1 LKHREHQQTQLSVIA
16 NLCPSLAVGMCGQSP
31 ERGNGPAL
39 TWKGSIVKKLLVST
53 LVAAS
58 LATAPAH
65 AGNYDGLIA
74 GGIIAG
80 GLLAA
85 AAAAAAAN
93 NHPHVV
99 YQQGPTRVI
108 YKHAPTRVI
117 YVAAPRHAPAR
128 RKAAVVTPPA
138 HHAAPAW
145 TDLHQGAAAAH

>member
-1 LKHREHQQTQLSVIA
+1 MPVF
-16 NLCPSLAVGMCGQSP
+16 AVGMCGQSP

-39 TWKGSIVKKLLVST
+39 TWKGTIVKKLLVST

-93 NHPHVV
+93 NHPHVI
-99 YQQGPTRVI
+99 YQQGPTRI
-108 YKHAPTRVI
+108 IR
-117 YVAAPRHAPAR
+117 VAAPRPAPH
-128 RKAAVVTPPA
+128 KAAVVAPPA

-145 TDLHQGAAAAH
+145 TDLHQGAAAAD

>member
-1 LKHREHQQTQLSVIA
+1 
-16 NLCPSLAVGMCGQSP
+16 MCGQSP

-39 TWKGSIVKKLLVST
+39 TWKGTTVKKLLVSI

-58 LATAPAH
+58 LATAPAK

-74 GGIIAG
+74 GGLIAG

-93 NHPHVV
+93 NHPHVI

-108 YKHAPTRVI
+108 YKRGPTRVI
-117 YVAAPRHAPAR
+117 YKTAPRRAAPAP
-128 RKAAVVTPPA
+128 RKAAVVAPPA
-138 HHAAPAW
+138 PHAAPAW
-145 TDLHQGAAAAH
+145 SDLHQGAAAAH

>member
-1 LKHREHQQTQLSVIA
+1 MKR
-16 NLCPSLAVGMCGQSP
+16 
-31 ERGNGPAL
+31 
-39 TWKGSIVKKLLVST
+39 LLVST

-58 LATAPAH
+58 LATAPAK

-93 NHPHVV
+93 NHPHVI

-108 YKHAPTRVI
+108 YKRGPTRI
-117 YVAAPRHAPAR
+117 IRVAAPRPVASP
-128 RKAAVVTPPA
+128 KAAVVAPPA

-145 TDLHQGAAAAH
+145 SDLHQGAAAAH